1 MNFEIWVI
9 FLSFI
14 GAIAI
19 GTLTW
24 ILMDKLLRQ
33 LVLNILISN
42 FFEKIGN
49 TNQKPKYFFPRIFFI
64 AIGVVMICVFQNEIL
79 FFIFALIILGEA
91 GRAYYPMAKVKIQK
105 KNKIKKLIELFPQ
118 TIGMMI
124 QALKAG
130 QTIQQVLEYLSKES
144 SAPLKEEWIQVC
156 MEMNLGASAE
166 QALNQMELRYPE
178 FLDFQQ
184 FLQAYKISRQ
194 TGANLTHLLEIL
206 LEGMEQK
213 NRLLRKMD
221 AMTAQAKLSGLL
233 MGLLPFILGFVFFLM
248 DPTLLSPLVT
258 EKSGWGILLLSIVME
273 TIGFFWIR
281 QLLQIEV

>member
-9 FLSFI
+9 LLSFM

-24 ILMDKLLRQ
+24 ILMDKLLRK
-33 LVLNILISN
+33 LVLGILISN
-42 FFEKIGN
+42 FFEKIGK
-49 TNQKPKYFFPRIFFI
+49 TNRKLKYSFFRIFFM
-64 AIGVVMICVFQNEIL
+64 AIGVAMICILQNKIL
-79 FFIFALIILGEA
+79 FFIFTLVIFGDV
-91 GRAYYPMAKVKIQK
+91 GRAYYPTVEDKIRK
-105 KNKIKKLIELFPQ
+105 KNKIRKLKELFPQ

-144 SAPLKEEWIQVC
+144 PAPLKEEWIQVC
-156 MEMNLGASAE
+156 MEMNLGASSE

-258 EKSGWGILLLSIVME
+258 EKLGWGILLLSVVME